1 MWLIV
6 LNRRSGRG
14 HASRYCKQLTAQL
27 VSNKIT
33 FKVIDDDSA
42 DQTQLQLQQHLKNP
56 EVENVIAIG
65 GDGLVHLCI
74 QNLANSD
81 RGFAVVPAGTGN
93 DFARCTGIH
102 RLDVAKIF
110 DLIINTTPKAID
122 LGCIKSL
129 EKTEW
134 FVQVLS
140 TGFDSNVNQ
149 LANRIGL
156 VRGRIKYTIAML
168 LVIAKFKPINYS
180 LEIDGKILDV
190 QSMLLSVANGG
201 NYGGGMK
208 ICPTADN
215 TDCKL
220 NLISIDPVSRFTLLR
235 IVPKV
240 FRGTHVN
247 HPKVKSYSGRRVK
260 LSGATFAYADGEFIS
275 RLPVEIS
282 VSGGALKT
290 WINL

>member
-81 RGFAVVPAGTGN
+81 RGFAVVPAGTAN

-235 IVPKV
+235 IFPKV